1 MCDLR
6 KIISVLDRQDNKL
19 YDFKSI
25 YRGQVNYDNHIFGL
39 YHVGGS
45 GCGYIGCEKMLYE
58 DINYEEYINIEINKK
73 GLLECYWKT

>member
-45 GCGYIGCEKMLYE
+45 GCGYIGCDGEKYFSVYDDNSRFVLNTDDYL
-58 DINYEEYINIEINKK
+58 NI
-73 GLLECYWKT
+73 